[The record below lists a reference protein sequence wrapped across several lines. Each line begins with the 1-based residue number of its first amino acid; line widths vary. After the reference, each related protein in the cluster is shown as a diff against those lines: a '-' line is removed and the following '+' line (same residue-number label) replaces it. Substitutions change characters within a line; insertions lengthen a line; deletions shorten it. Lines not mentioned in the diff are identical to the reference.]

1 MIDIIL
7 FGNSF
12 QQNRGSLIIIHICKG
27 FFGFNSWGIWVST
40 NYSYIT
46 FTFKKTPHTWAFPCL
61 ILCYNVM
68 EVLLWRMPNNVSLCP
83 WPGCSIVNACI
94 VHRQWLQE
102 TQPSEKIKLL
112 KTDMEP
118 QNRHEYLLLQC
129 FMFFQF
135 RIKMHMW
142 TTITGGI
149 GLSSWTAEIMELNL
163 CTTLPCFKRTRMI
176 CIQHIFTCWK
186 TFHFGDLCTFTILG

>member
-1 MIDIIL
+1 MTHIAWISHKLHFNRWLISYCLEIISNKTGALLSL
-7 FGNSF
+7 FMYAKVFSDLIRGEYESVLTIANFHF
-12 QQNRGSLIIIHICKG
+12 Q
-27 FFGFNSWGIWVST
+27 
-40 NYSYIT
+40 
-46 FTFKKTPHTWAFPCL
+46 KTPHTWVFPCL

-68 EVLLWRMPNNVSLCP
+68 EVLLWRMPNNVPLCL
-83 WPGCSIVNACI
+83 WPGCSLVNACI

-163 CTTLPCFKRTRMI
+163 CTTLPCFKRTRMAS
-176 CIQHIFTCWK
+176 IQHIFTC
-186 TFHFGDLCTFTILG
+186 